1 MGDVRFAA
9 SPEVLDAI
17 ARHYQTDGVPP
28 AAADHLAAETV
39 AHPGEMDTRIEL
51 FQQIYDVLLSKGYS
65 PEMAQHLAVEYM
77 ETGENPQ
84 PSVRYQMEQGVPA
97 AEVY

>member
-1 MGDVRFAA
+1 MGEPRFAA

-28 AAADHLAAETV
+28 AAAEHLAAETV
-39 AHPGEMDTRIEL
+39 VHPQMMDTRIER
-51 FQQIYDVLLSKGYS
+51 FQEIYEVLLSKGYS

-77 ETGENPQ
+77 ETGSEPQ
-84 PSVRYQMEQGVPA
+84 PSVRYQMEQGIPA
-97 AEVY
+97 AEVC